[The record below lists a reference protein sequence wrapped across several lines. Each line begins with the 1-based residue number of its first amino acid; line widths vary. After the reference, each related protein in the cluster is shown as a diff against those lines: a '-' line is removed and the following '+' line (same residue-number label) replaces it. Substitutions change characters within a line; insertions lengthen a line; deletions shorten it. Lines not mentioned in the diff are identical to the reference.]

1 MFLSQFF
8 TRATVPLEH
17 LAKSVPG
24 KMPLLSGLIL
34 IAALT
39 ITSIV
44 IPNRDDGIF
53 VSHIPD
59 RKSVD
64 VAVMFPYPSG
74 QGPLAHYTEHLA
86 WLNTVGGAART
97 ADRHANAWT
106 NTYAVGYWLS
116 GRPDDLPDLLQ
127 TLAGV
132 FDPIEL
138 PSSFAA
144 EERNIIL
151 REYDYRMAGNTDA
164 HAAEAMDAFL
174 YQGHG
179 LAASIIGTPEQIMAM
194 DYDAARDFHAQTH
207 RPDLATVV
215 VTGDITDRQV
225 RRTMREA
232 GWPDVQVD
240 RTLIAP
246 PSFNLA
252 EVAQTTF
259 RYPHETAAP
268 RLIWRRV
275 VALPE
280 PVQYD
285 LLEAQTALLRDIL
298 DTNLP
303 GGLVGPLRSDGAM
316 ARSFDVHIWPIDER
330 HIEISFRAAPDR
342 GVTLM
347 GLRTALDTTLSD
359 IVLTG
364 IPEDTYIRVLNRF
377 DGFWPDWDDRRG
389 TADWMASYVRDRV
402 STLREPLS
410 ERALKRLNG
419 NLSLATTNAL
429 LHQLA
434 GPGRTASAFIGTKES
449 FE

>member
-1 MFLSQFF
+1 
-8 TRATVPLEH
+8 
-17 LAKSVPG
+17 
-24 KMPLLSGLIL
+24 
-34 IAALT
+34 
-39 ITSIV
+39 
-44 IPNRDDGIF
+44 
-53 VSHIPD
+53 
-59 RKSVD
+59 
-64 VAVMFPYPSG
+64 MFPYPSG
-74 QGPLAHYTEHLA
+74 QGPRAHYTEHLA
-86 WLNTVGGAART
+86 WLNAVGGNARA
-97 ADRHANAWT
+97 ADRHTNAWT
-106 NTYAVGYWLS
+106 NAYVVGYWLS
-116 GRPDDLPDLLQ
+116 DRPDDLPDLLE

-132 FDPIEL
+132 FDPLDL
-138 PSSFAA
+138 PPSFAA

-151 REYDYRMAGNTDA
+151 REYEYRMAGNTDA

-179 LAASIIGTPEQIMAM
+179 LAASIIGSREQIMALT
-194 DYDAARDFHAQTH
+194 YGAARDLHAQTH

-215 VTGDITDRQV
+215 VTGDITERQV
-225 RRTMREA
+225 RRAMREA
-232 GWPDVQVD
+232 GWPVAEAD
-240 RTLIAP
+240 RPRIAY
-246 PSFNLA
+246 SVFTLA
-252 EVAQTTF
+252 EAAETSF

-275 VALPE
+275 VTLPE
-280 PVQYD
+280 PVQFD

-330 HIEISFRAAPDR
+330 HIEISFRATPDR
-342 GVTLM
+342 GVTLT
-347 GLRTALDTTLSD
+347 GLRTALDATLSD

-377 DGFWPDWDDRRG
+377 DGFWPDWDDRKE
-389 TADWMASYVRDRV
+389 TADWMADYVRDRV

-429 LHQLA
+429 LHQLDR
-434 GPGRTASAFIGTKES
+434 PGRTASAFIGPEDS